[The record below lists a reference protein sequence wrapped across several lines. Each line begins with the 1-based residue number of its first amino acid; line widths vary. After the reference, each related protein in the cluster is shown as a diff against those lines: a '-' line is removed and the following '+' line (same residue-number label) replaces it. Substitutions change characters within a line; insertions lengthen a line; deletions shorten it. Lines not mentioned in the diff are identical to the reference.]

1 MYQFLATV
9 IPSVIL
15 VYIFV
20 SLDRFPEPKKI
31 IIITFVLGIL
41 ITIPAGFA
49 NVYLMQIIY
58 ENFYYSNYYN
68 EIDTFFV
75 GPFVEEILK
84 FLIIFLYCS
93 RLDDFDEPMD
103 GLVYGATAALGFAM
117 TENFNYIYNAEKYG
131 TTWQDIAWIRAFL
144 TAPMHAS
151 CGAIIGY
158 SFSYYYFYNKNM
170 IFLFIGLFIAII
182 LHFLYNYGYFE
193 LIVISQ
199 IIVLFFLFRNLRK
212 KQEIVKK
219 VWND

>member
-1 MYQFLATV
+1 MFQFLATV
-9 IPSVIL
+9 VPSIFL
-15 VYIFV
+15 VYFFV
-20 SLDRFPEPKKI
+20 TLDRFPEPRKI
-31 IIITFVLGIL
+31 IIITFILGIL

-84 FLIIFLYCS
+84 FSIILLYCS

-117 TENFNYIYNAEKYG
+117 AENFDYVYSAEEFG

-151 CGAIIGY
+151 CGAIIGF
-158 SFSYYYFYNKNM
+158 SFSYYYFYNKNI
-170 IFLFIGLFIAII
+170 IFLIIGLSIAII

-219 VWND
+219 VWTD

>member
-1 MYQFLATV
+1 MFQFLATV
-9 IPSVIL
+9 IPSIIL
-15 VYIFV
+15 VYFFV
-20 SLDRFPEPKKI
+20 TLDRFPEPRKI
-31 IIITFVLGIL
+31 IIITFILGIL

-49 NVYLMQIIY
+49 NAYLMQIIY
-58 ENFYYSNYYN
+58 ENFYYSNYYS

-84 FLIIFLYCS
+84 FSIILLYCS

-117 TENFNYIYNAEKYG
+117 AENFDYVYSAEEFG

-151 CGAIIGY
+151 CGAIIGF
-158 SFSYYYFYNKNM
+158 SFSYYYFYNKNI
-170 IFLFIGLFIAII
+170 IFLIIGLSIAII

-193 LIVISQ
+193 LIVICQ

>member
-1 MYQFLATV
+1 MFQFLATV
-9 IPSVIL
+9 VPSIFL
-15 VYIFV
+15 VYFFV
-20 SLDRFPEPKKI
+20 TLDRFPEPRKI
-31 IIITFVLGIL
+31 IIITFILGIL

-58 ENFYYSNYYN
+58 ENFYYSIYYN

-84 FLIIFLYCS
+84 FLIILLYCS

-117 TENFNYIYNAEKYG
+117 AENFDYVYSAEEFG

-151 CGAIIGY
+151 CGAIIGF
-158 SFSYYYFYNKNM
+158 SFSYYYFYNKNI
-170 IFLFIGLFIAII
+170 IFLIIGLSIAII

-199 IIVLFFLFRNLRK
+199 IIVLFFLFGNLRK

>member
-1 MYQFLATV
+1 MFQFLATV
-9 IPSVIL
+9 VPSIFL
-15 VYIFV
+15 VYFFV
-20 SLDRFPEPKKI
+20 TLDRFPEPRKI
-31 IIITFVLGIL
+31 IIITFILGIL

-84 FLIIFLYCS
+84 FSIILLYCS

-117 TENFNYIYNAEKYG
+117 AENFDYVYSAEEFG

-151 CGAIIGY
+151 CGAIIGF
-158 SFSYYYFYNKNM
+158 SFSYYYFYNKNI
-170 IFLFIGLFIAII
+170 IFLIIGLSIAII

-219 VWND
+219 VRNE

>member
-9 IPSVIL
+9 IPSIVL
-15 VYIFV
+15 VYFFV

-31 IIITFVLGIL
+31 IIITFILGIL

-84 FLIIFLYCS
+84 FLIILLYCS

-117 TENFNYIYNAEKYG
+117 AENFDYVYNADEYG

-144 TAPMHAS
+144 TAPMLS
-151 CGAIIGY
+151 
-158 SFSYYYFYNKNM
+158 
-170 IFLFIGLFIAII
+170 
-182 LHFLYNYGYFE
+182 
-193 LIVISQ
+193 LIHI
-199 IIVLFFLFRNLRK
+199 
-212 KQEIVKK
+212 
-219 VWND
+219 

>member
-9 IPSVIL
+9 IPSIVL
-15 VYIFV
+15 VYFFV

-31 IIITFVLGIL
+31 IIITFILGIL

-84 FLIIFLYCS
+84 FLIILLYCS

-117 TENFNYIYNAEKYG
+117 AENFDYVYNAAEYG

-151 CGAIIGY
+151 CGAIIGF
-158 SFSYYYFYNKNM
+158 SFSYYYFYNKN
-170 IFLFIGLFIAII
+170 IFFLIMGLFIAII

>member
-9 IPSVIL
+9 IPSIAL
-15 VYIFV
+15 VYFFV

-31 IIITFVLGIL
+31 IIITFILGIL

-58 ENFYYSNYYN
+58 ENFYYSSYYN

-84 FLIIFLYCS
+84 FLIILLYCS

-117 TENFNYIYNAEKYG
+117 AENFDYVYNASEYG

-144 TAPMHAS
+144 TAPMHAA
-151 CGAIIGY
+151 CGAIIGF
-158 SFSYYYFYNKNM
+158 SFSYYYFYNKN
-170 IFLFIGLFIAII
+170 IFFLITGLFIAII